1 MRYFKCRHSLFF
13 GLVRVMWEQ
22 TVHVRSINFE
32 AKVLFKKIRILAV
45 SLLVL
50 FLSACIPV
58 GDQQVNTELFKSKE
72 DLKERAALL
81 KPGMSMKAVFE
92 KISIDKN
99 KFSRMS
105 TQEVQMSIYGNSLV
119 QGSPE
124 QLEKFREKLMNY
136 EGYSLPYQDI
146 QGSGSLGFGT
156 LRVNKTG
163 CDLKLVLIF
172 DKGKLMRASVDG
184 NQQVNTNE
192 DQSFFNVLMKKTTGV
207 SF

>member
-1 MRYFKCRHSLFF
+1 
-13 GLVRVMWEQ
+13 MWEQ
-22 TVHVRSINFE
+22 TINICSE
-32 AKVLFKKIRILAV
+32 NLRANILFKKTRIIAV
-45 SLLVL
+45 ILLTF

-58 GDQQVNTELFKSKE
+58 GDQEVNTELFKSKE

-81 KPGMSMKAVFE
+81 KPGMSIKAVFE
-92 KISIDKN
+92 KIQIDKD

-136 EGYSLPYQDI
+136 EGYSLPYKDVK
-146 QGSGSLGFGT
+146 GSGSLGFGS
-156 LRVNKTG
+156 LRVNKSG
-163 CDLKLVLIF
+163 YDLKLVLIF

-184 NQQVNTNE
+184 NQQVNQDDDE
-192 DQSFFNVLMKKTTGV
+192 SLFNVLLKRGTGV

>member
-1 MRYFKCRHSLFF
+1 
-13 GLVRVMWEQ
+13 MWEQ

>member
-1 MRYFKCRHSLFF
+1 MR
-13 GLVRVMWEQ
+13 EQ
-22 TVHVRSINFE
+22 SINVCSVNLE

-45 SLLVL
+45 TLLAF
-50 FLSACIPV
+50 FLSSCIPV
-58 GDQQVNTELFKSKE
+58 GDQEVNTQLFTSKE
-72 DLKERAALL
+72 DLKERAAMLT
-81 KPGMSMKAVFE
+81 PGMPKKTVFE
-92 KISIDKN
+92 KIEIDPDQ
-99 KFSRMS
+99 FSRMS

-136 EGYSLPYQDI
+136 EGYELPYKDI
-146 QGSGSLGFGT
+146 KGSGSLGFGT

-172 DKGKLMRASVDG
+172 DRGKLLRSSVDG
-184 NQQVNTNE
+184 NQQVDQSE
-192 DQSFFNVLMKKTTGV
+192 DQSFFNVFMKKTTGV